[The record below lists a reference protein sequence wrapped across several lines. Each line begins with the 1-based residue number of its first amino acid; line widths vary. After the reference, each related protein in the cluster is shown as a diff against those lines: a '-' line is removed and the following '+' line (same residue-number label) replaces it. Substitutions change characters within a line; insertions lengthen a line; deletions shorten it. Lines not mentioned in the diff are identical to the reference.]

1 MNVIL
6 TGEKQ
11 IGKSTALF
19 RALPRLTASRFGFLT
34 RFEERPDGRELV
46 ISSLDGARR
55 VSAVRWADG
64 HAVVDNDAFDIF
76 GASLLRGGGELAVMD
91 EIGKF
96 ELSALRFRDAVLR
109 AFDSERDALAVVRLE
124 TSGWMQELKSR
135 PDTAVIT
142 VTHENRGGVP
152 DMIVQLL
159 EK

>member
-19 RALPRLTASRFGFLT
+19 RALPRLTQSRFGFLT
-34 RFEERPDGRELV
+34 RFEERGDGRELV
-46 ISSLDGARR
+46 MSSLDGAEKAA
-55 VSAVRWADG
+55 VVRWIDG
-64 HAVVDNDAFDIF
+64 RAVVDNDAFNAF
-76 GASLLRGGGELAVMD
+76 GASLLREDGGLAVMD

-109 AFDSERDALAVVRLE
+109 TFDSECDVLAVVRLE

-142 VTHENRGGVP
+142 VTRENRSGVP
-152 DMIVQLL
+152 DMIVRLL